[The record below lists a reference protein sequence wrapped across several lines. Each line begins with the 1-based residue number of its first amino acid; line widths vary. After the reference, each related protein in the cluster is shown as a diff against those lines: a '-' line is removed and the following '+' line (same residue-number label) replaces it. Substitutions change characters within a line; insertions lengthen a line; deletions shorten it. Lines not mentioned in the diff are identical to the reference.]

1 MTTLTRDEANRAR
14 ESAWERYEAAQRD
27 RDSWARM
34 IAAVAVR
41 YGDMPHRTAADGFI
55 AARATAYEARAD
67 HNEARD
73 RWQAVRS

>member
-34 IAAVAVR
+34 IAADAVR
-41 YGDMPHRTAADGFI
+41 YGDMPHRAAADGFI